1 MAISPVRAI
10 KKDMPIKE
18 ESKPIIANRPKNN
31 PDAASAVLA
40 NVENAPKL
48 LPISSLREND

>member
-18 ESKPIIANRPKNN
+18 ESKPIIANRPDNN